1 MKRIITEPVKIQSK
15 DGRIIGEYLP
25 DGKVKVFKGSFFR
38 NVEVNSIRQNVR
50 NERLYLLNNGFISNS
65 QLSKDYV
72 FENPSL
78 AISTLMGHM
87 ETGNQ
92 AFVTIDNIE
101 LGSYLEID
109 SISAYEQHTKL
120 AALLEIINQ
129 SRTDNDVREKLID
142 EDDNAGYISTND
154 IDPIT
159 GVEPEYVPS
168 IKPERI
174 FGDKVAYKR
183 NIEKAKK
190 CIILSN
196 FKCDLDHN
204 HVSFTSKNGK
214 PYMEAHHIIPLS
226 TQDYF
231 DNSLDIDANIVC
243 LCPNCHRKLHY
254 GKDIQTDLKKLYDS
268 RIEYLNK
275 SGIDISFD
283 ALIEFYQ

>member
-1 MKRIITEPVKIQSK
+1 MKRIITEPVQIQSK
-15 DGRIIGEYLP
+15 DGRVIGEYLS

-50 NERLYLLNNGFISNS
+50 NERLFLLNNDFISNS

-92 AFVTIDNIE
+92 AFVTMDNIE
-101 LGSYLEID
+101 LGSYLETD

-120 AALLEIINQ
+120 ATLLETINQ
-129 SRTDNDVREKLID
+129 SRTNNDAQVKLID
-142 EDDNAGYISTND
+142 EDDNAGSISTND
-154 IDPIT
+154 IVSIT
-159 GVEPEYVPS
+159 TVEPEYIPL
-168 IKPERI
+168 IKPEKI

-183 NIEKAKK
+183 KIEKAKK
-190 CIILSN
+190 CIIFSN
-196 FKCDLDHN
+196 FKCDLDN
-204 HVSFTSKNGK
+204 DHVSFTSKNDK
-214 PYMEAHHIIPLS
+214 PYMEAHHLVPLS

-231 DNSLDIDANIVC
+231 DNSLDVDANIVC

-254 GKDIQTDLKKLYDS
+254 GKDIQFDLKKLYDS
-268 RIEYLNK
+268 RVEYLNK
-275 SGIDISFD
+275 SGIHISFD
-283 ALIEFYQ
+283 ELYELYQ